1 MQIWQKIWLNIRRF
15 GLESYAF
22 LTAPFVVRN
31 CLSMLALVTG
41 FLVLS
46 FWWLKCYTHHGE
58 SLQVPNYVGMS
69 FREAAKKAR
78 ARDFAVAISD
88 SLYVPGK
95 PPGEITAQNPA
106 PDSRV
111 KEGRT
116 LYFTVTKN
124 NPDIIKLP
132 NLAGGDDYDLYSR
145 KLSRLGLKPRIVA
158 RVPDPRLEPNT
169 IVAVV
174 YRNDTITS
182 KIRRGDFS
190 VEMGAT
196 IDFVVSEKITLNVA
210 IPDCECQ
217 TFGAAKFILQTSSL
231 SIGAV
236 IKDGTVTDEQT
247 AYVWRQ
253 SPRYDANSTMRV
265 GEQMDLY
272 LTQERPQKCA
282 AQDDGIERE

>member
-1 MQIWQKIWLNIRRF
+1 MQIWQKIWLRIRHF

-31 CLSMLALVTG
+31 CLGMLALVTG

-88 SLYVPGK
+88 STYVPGK
-95 PPGEITAQNPA
+95 APGEITAQNPA

-132 NLAGGDDYDLYSR
+132 DLAGSDDYDLYSR
-145 KLSRLGLKPRIVA
+145 KLSRLGLKPRIAA

-169 IVAVV
+169 IVAVI

-182 KIRRGDFS
+182 KIRRGGFN

-196 IDFVVSEKITLNVA
+196 IDFVVSEKVTLNVA

-217 TFGAAKFILQTSSL
+217 TYGAAKFILQTSSL
-231 SIGAV
+231 SIGSV

-253 SPRYDANSTMRV
+253 SPRYEANGTMRV

-272 LTQERPQKCA
+272 LTQQKPQKCA
-282 AQDDGIERE
+282 EGNDER